1 MNDNVFKEVRKFKK
15 KYPMTIAWRLRKNS
29 KIVDMHLNP
38 DEEVKYAFACQ
49 KNSSVLD
56 IISTYVVVI
65 TNKRMLLGQ
74 KRLLFGYFFTSITPD
89 LFNDVKVR
97 MGIIWGSVVVDT
109 VKEEVYL
116 SKIQRCALDEIET
129 NVTEYMMEEKKKYGL
144 KS

>member
-1 MNDNVFKEVRKFKK
+1 MNDNVFKEVKKFKK
-15 KYPMTIAWRLRKNS
+15 KYPMTIAWRLRRNS
-29 KIVDMHLNP
+29 KIIDMHLNP

-89 LFNDVKVR
+89 LFNDIKVR

-116 SKIQRCALDEIET
+116 SKIQRGALDEIET